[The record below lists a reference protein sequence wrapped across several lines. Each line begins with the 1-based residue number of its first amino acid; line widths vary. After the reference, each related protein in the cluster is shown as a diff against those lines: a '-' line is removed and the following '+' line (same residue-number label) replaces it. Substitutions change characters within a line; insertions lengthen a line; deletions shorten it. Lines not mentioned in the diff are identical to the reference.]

1 MYKWLILYYYSLL
14 FRIVE
19 LLFQRAKPV
28 PLTNILFRIIIISDN
43 RKVQKQIIKPTRS
56 KIIMRRKRTCYR

>member
-19 LLFQRAKPV
+19 LLFQRAEPV

-56 KIIMRRKRTCYR
+56 KIIMRRKTTCYK

>member
-19 LLFQRAKPV
+19 LLFQRAEPV

-43 RKVQKQIIKPTRS
+43 RKVQNQIIKPTRS
-56 KIIMRRKRTCYR
+56 KIIMRRKRTCYK

>member
-1 MYKWLILYYYSLL
+1 MYYYSLL

-19 LLFQRAKPV
+19 LLFQIAEPV

>member
-1 MYKWLILYYYSLL
+1 MS
-14 FRIVE
+14 RIAE
-19 LLFQRAKPV
+19 PLFQTAEPV